1 MFSCLQILEA
11 FLWFVLI
18 TLLNVTL
25 IILTLSVSRLLN
37 LLLRLVAFLLFFT
50 SRRRHTISDRDWS
63 SDVCS
68 SDLGIPVDHLLRAGA
83 GGGQPFRERQPS
95 GRRQRLS
102 AGPARPHARRERAHH
117 VVRAPPWDRA
127 RERAARRGRGPHPR
141 GRLHHGRH
149 PRRHPAHATGVVVGG
164 FDGGDPRR
172 PGDRPRGVSHPR
184 AHGAGARGPA
194 RHPHAR
200 YPGCRPGRPGREK
213 RLRDPLARALRPAVR
228 RGDGVRR
235 PSRGRGVRAR
245 HRRPGGGAAQARPA
259 AARSHG
265 ARRAMLSLSGEQRS
279 RTTRRPPR
287 SLKQEYQEFLLQR
300 IEEYKNA
307 LTRADLLEI
316 GDEAVRELEESAAG
330 QYLLTEVL
338 LLEHVDRIIA
348 RRLRLPSFP
357 RWRQKHRA
365 LRAAQRAPTHWGLE
379 PDGLLVNAVRR
390 LEPGDLAVVVGAA
403 ALPAALF
410 IAARDAEV
418 FLVDHDL
425 AAVEGAESRAVT
437 EQLAGRFQALVVT
450 FGSWFPDV
458 APSLVIIDPAALA
471 PARARD
477 RHALLAELQLRTR
490 PGGVHVILPS
500 PAVREVIPL
509 APEALQSQY
518 GGWEGV
524 RRRRGKASAGFTAT
538 KPERQLDTALN
549 VSE

>member
-1 MFSCLQILEA
+1 
-11 FLWFVLI
+11 
-18 TLLNVTL
+18 
-25 IILTLSVSRLLN
+25 
-37 LLLRLVAFLLFFT
+37 
-50 SRRRHTISDRDWS
+50 
-63 SDVCS
+63 
-68 SDLGIPVDHLLRAGA
+68 
-83 GGGQPFRERQPS
+83 
-95 GRRQRLS
+95 
-102 AGPARPHARRERAHH
+102 
-117 VVRAPPWDRA
+117 
-127 RERAARRGRGPHPR
+127 
-141 GRLHHGRH
+141 
-149 PRRHPAHATGVVVGG
+149 
-164 FDGGDPRR
+164 
-172 PGDRPRGVSHPR
+172 
-184 AHGAGARGPA
+184 
-194 RHPHAR
+194 
-200 YPGCRPGRPGREK
+200 
-213 RLRDPLARALRPAVR
+213 
-228 RGDGVRR
+228 
-235 PSRGRGVRAR
+235 
-245 HRRPGGGAAQARPA
+245 
-259 AARSHG
+259 
-265 ARRAMLSLSGEQRS
+265 MLSLSGEQRS
-279 RTTRRPPR
+279 RTARRPPR

-307 LTRADLLEI
+307 LTREDLLEI

-379 PDGLLVNAVRR
+379 PDGPLVSAVRR

-403 ALPAALF
+403 ALPTALF
-410 IAARDAEV
+410 IAAHDAEV

-425 AAVEGAESRAVT
+425 GAVERAESRAVT

-477 RHALLAELQLRTR
+477 RHALLAELQVRTR
-490 PGGVHVILPS
+490 PGGVHVILPI
-500 PAVREVIPL
+500 PTATEVIPL
-509 APEALQSQY
+509 APEALQAQY
-518 GGWEGV
+518 GGWEIV